1 MADDLRPV
9 VDWAREH
16 GKTAREIA
24 DALGVSLPTARRL
37 TQEAGG

>member
-9 VDWAREH
+9 VEWAREH

-37 TQEAGG
+37 HEAGG